1 MAGEQTTTGATRIAE
16 VAAARAV
23 EATRERSAPNPIAMA
38 LISAALG
45 MGVPLVAGAIGY
57 GEIRARLTS
66 LEERMDREGAVSAKA
81 LETIGARLDTMG
93 EKLSTIKEDVRE
105 IRARTEE
112 RRR

>member
-1 MAGEQTTTGATRIAE
+1 MGEQVTKSGATEIG
-16 VAAARAV
+16 VAAARAAAA
-23 EATRERSAPNPIAMA
+23 ERATPGPIAMA

-57 GEIRARLTS
+57 GEIRARLTA
-66 LEERMDREGAVSAKA
+66 LEERMDRTDASSARA
-81 LETIGARLDTMG
+81 METIGARLDSMT